1 VSLIPLF
8 FPNSNT
14 EFVVVFR
21 LARILRLARI
31 FEKIKK
37 LKLILNTLFRII
49 PSMVYVVILLIL
61 LFYVFGVI
69 TTDLFGKYASDEFG
83 SLWLS
88 MKSLFFISFEGWS
101 LLYDSEGIQELF
113 QSGFPEWIFV
123 SIFITFQF
131 IAALIFLNLFIGII
145 TSDMESVRED
155 EKRGKSPIYSSG
167 HTLILGWNEKI
178 FSIIEELRE
187 ANDSKESAEIVILA
201 DKDKNEMDFIIK
213 DKFEGFST
221 TKVRTRSGNITHLE
235 DLKLVNAWQSKS
247 IIILNNGEPGADY
260 AVLKTIIALF

>member
-1 VSLIPLF
+1 MLIDKIQALVKKFLHSNNYFQNFITIVIVLAGILAGVQTNPEINENYRNFFHIADIIIIAIFIVEMFIYMLEHGRRPWRYFRDAWHIFDFSIIVVSLIPLF

-101 LLYDSEGIQELF
+101 WLYDSEGIQELF

-131 IAALIFLNLFIGII
+131 IAALIFLNLFIGI
-145 TSDMESVRED
+145 
-155 EKRGKSPIYSSG
+155 
-167 HTLILGWNEKI
+167 
-178 FSIIEELRE
+178 
-187 ANDSKESAEIVILA
+187 
-201 DKDKNEMDFIIK
+201 
-213 DKFEGFST
+213 
-221 TKVRTRSGNITHLE
+221 
-235 DLKLVNAWQSKS
+235 
-247 IIILNNGEPGADY
+247 
-260 AVLKTIIALF
+260 